1 MSNERITENIVRDHF
16 KGDPLFSSIKLE
28 EQKSFSKRIIELL
41 HSASK
46 SGKGIGKPEFILS
59 FPSGNMDYLIV
70 IECKASCFAHRSQD
84 LNNPK
89 DYAVDGVLHYAKRLS
104 EQFDVVAIAVS
115 GQTQQELLVSHFVWR
130 KEEEIYKEI
139 SDKKLLPIN
148 NYLKLFNN
156 EQFADNLRNV
166 DIIQKAIEL
175 NEEYQAYS
183 ITETIRCTIVSAIL
197 LSLLNDT
204 FRISYKTHETSISL
218 GKALLSAIEN
228 VLAGN
233 KVRNKTEMIGEYSKI
248 LNEPIFKQNEVK
260 HKNKKGREQSVEV
273 AKQMVEYLHR
283 NVYPLID
290 MEQSGFDVLGRFYTE
305 FIRYAGSEQSQG
317 LVLTPFHITD
327 LFCDLAKINT
337 NSILYDPVCGTAG
350 FLIAGMKRMLTLA
363 GNDESKKNDIKANQ
377 LIGIELRPSMFTY
390 ACSNMLLRGD
400 GKSNIYCGDCFALDE
415 AVKTNHKPNMA
426 FLNPPYDV
434 GTDGQMLFIEHA
446 LNMVAP
452 QNGTVVAIVQMSCG
466 IKNEKEL
473 IAIKNR
479 ILQNHRLH
487 AVLSMPDDLFYP
499 VGVVTM
505 IMVFKTNEKNE
516 GRKTWFGYFKND
528 GFEKRKHKGRIDAR
542 TRWESIKSKW
552 ITAYNNLDEIPGLSV
567 KHEVC
572 GTDEW
577 CAEAYLETDYS
588 TLCDADFIEKMKN
601 YAAFLVKNGNN
612 GIKY

>member
-1 MSNERITENIVRDHF
+1 MANERITEDIVRDHF
-16 KGDPLFSSIKLE
+16 KCDPLFSTIKFE
-28 EQKSFSKRIIELL
+28 EQKSFSKRVIELL
-41 HSASK
+41 QSASK

-70 IECKASCFAHRSQD
+70 VECKASCFGHRSPD
-84 LNNPK
+84 LNSPK
-89 DYAVDGVLHYAKRLS
+89 DFAVDGVLHYAKRLS

-130 KEEEIYKEI
+130 KGAVGYTELDD
-139 SDKKLLPIN
+139 DKKLLPIN
-148 NYLKLFNN
+148 NYIKLFNN

-175 NEEYQAYS
+175 NDEYQAYS
-183 ITETIRCTIVSAIL
+183 ITEMTRCTIVSAIL
-197 LSLLNDT
+197 LSLLHEP
-204 FRISYKTHETSISL
+204 FRISYKTYSSSISL
-218 GKALLSAIEN
+218 GKALLSAIES

-233 KVRNKTEMIGEYSKI
+233 DVRNKNEMIGEYTKI
-248 LNEPIFKQNEVK
+248 LNEPIFKQAEVK
-260 HKNKKGREQSVEV
+260 HKSKKEREQSVDV

-305 FIRYAGSEQSQG
+305 FIRYAGSGQSQG

-327 LFCDLAKINT
+327 LFCDLAKINS
-337 NSILYDPVCGTAG
+337 NSVLYDPVSGTGG
-350 FLIAGMKRMLTLA
+350 FLIAGMKRMLAQA

-377 LIGIELRPSMFTY
+377 LIGVELRPSMFTY

-400 GKSNIYCGDCFALDE
+400 GKSNIYCGDCFQLE
-415 AVKTNHKPNMA
+415 ELVKANHKPNVA

-473 IAIKNR
+473 IAVKNR
-479 ILQNHRLH
+479 ILQHHRLH

-505 IMVFKTNEKNE
+505 IMVFKANEKNE

-542 TRWESIKSKW
+542 SKWESIKSKW
-552 ITAYNNLDEIPGLSV
+552 ISAYYNLDEIPGLSV
-567 KHEVC
+567 KQEVC
-572 GTDEW
+572 GADEW
-577 CAEAYLETDYS
+577 CAEAYMETDYS
-588 TLCDADFIEKMKN
+588 TLCNTDFEKKMN
-601 YAAFLVKNGNN
+601 EYIAFKFLKKVQ
-612 GIKY
+612 